1 MKLRIAWRLP
11 VQLYNTLVALGTT
24 SIVLMP
30 CAYPLYDGKND
41 DAKYDNKHDG
51 DDETQYIKHLH
62 CKHLRP
68 SFSCSAEFSLSI
80 YLHSTIQDAKKQ
92 KEKGYP
98 ISTLLDNLFENHFFP
113 SLRSGRVVS
122 IPSGIT

>member
-51 DDETQYIKHLH
+51 DDETQYIKH
-62 CKHLRP
+62 CKHL
-68 SFSCSAEFSLSI
+68 SA
-80 YLHSTIQDAKKQ
+80 
-92 KEKGYP
+92 
-98 ISTLLDNLFENHFFP
+98 LLQRSNFRSDNL
-113 SLRSGRVVS
+113 RSTYIVS
-122 IPSGIT
+122 